1 MPPAPPQSPQ
11 PSIVRAEARFL
22 WTAARRGFRLG
33 FLVVGIL
40 AFLFITKEVLTADAF
55 QGQRAMFMLLGVG
68 YALYVGAIAGVL
80 AAFVSLLW
88 HAVGGW
94 IVVPFILVPATMW
107 LSVAIFDQFLV
118 AQLHDLLAA
127 AEAAALE
134 HDWNVLAA
142 GNAARAGPVML
153 VILLPLLLVD
163 LGAIALEP
171 SVLWEIG
178 VLVFDV
184 ALVLALG
191 TIPGALVS
199 ALVLAIAYVRRFR
212 RRHARAQP

>member
-1 MPPAPPQSPQ
+1 MPTDPPLSRLR
-11 PSIVRAEARFL
+11 SVARAEVRFL
-22 WTAARRGFRLG
+22 WDATRRGFRAG

-55 QGQRAMFMLLGVG
+55 EGQRGAFMLLGIG
-68 YALYVGAIAGVL
+68 YALYVGVFAGLIAG
-80 AAFVSLLW
+80 AVSLLW
-88 HAVGGW
+88 RAVGWW
-94 IVVPFILVPATMW
+94 IVVPFILVPATLW
-107 LSVAIFDQFLV
+107 LSIAIFDQFLV

-142 GNAARAGPVML
+142 GKAARAGPVML

-163 LGAIALEP
+163 LGAIALSP
-171 SVLWEIG
+171 AVLWEIG

-212 RRHARAQP
+212 RRHAKLQT